1 MGLVRRVAAAVLVAL
16 TVLTMTAVRPAAA
29 GTADDESAFVDRL
42 NALRTSKGLKALT
55 VHAGLTD
62 VARAWAG
69 RMAADGTI
77 SHNASLSS
85 QGPSEWERLGE
96 NVGMGMEVQGI
107 HDAFVNSPGHYKN
120 MVDGGFNSVGIGVV
134 RNAQNVIFVTV
145 NFMQAPVAAAA
156 SPSPAPAPAAPAP
169 APAPKPAPVA
179 APAPAPAPVPV
190 PAAAVAAAVPAAAPA
205 APIETAPVET
215 APAVAPV
222 AAPVES
228 LAAFAAAAEQ
238 PVPATR
244 RASPVRQPG
253 VAVSELQVVLIG
265 TAMFLAGAL
274 ALGRRPGR
282 RPVLAYR

>member
-1 MGLVRRVAAAVLVAL
+1 MGLVRRVAAAVLLAL

-29 GTADDESAFVDRL
+29 DTAGDEAAFVNSL
-42 NALRTSKGLKALT
+42 NALRTAKGLQALT

-69 RMAADGTI
+69 RMSAAGTI
-77 SHNASLSS
+77 SHNGDLSS
-85 QGPSEWERLGE
+85 QGPSEWQRLGE

-134 RNAQNVIFVTV
+134 RNAENVIFVTV

-156 SPSPAPAPAAPAP
+156 APAPAPAPTPAPAPAP
-169 APAPKPAPVA
+169 APAPKPVPVA
-179 APAPAPAPVPV
+179 VPAPAPAPAPVPV
-190 PAAAVAAAVPAAAPA
+190 AAAVAAAVPAAVPA
-205 APIETAPVET
+205 APIETAT
-215 APAVAPV
+215 PALPV
-222 AAPVES
+222 AAPVEP
-228 LAAFAAAAEQ
+228 LAATAEQ
-238 PVPATR
+238 PVLTTR
-244 RASPVRQPG
+244 RASSVRQAG
-253 VAVSELQVVLIG
+253 FSVSQFQVILIG

-274 ALGRRPGR
+274 ALGRRPVR

>member
-1 MGLVRRVAAAVLVAL
+1 MGLVRRVAAAVLLAL

-29 GTADDESAFVDRL
+29 DTAGDEAAFVNSL

-69 RMAADGTI
+69 NMAVAGTI
-77 SHNASLSS
+77 SHNGSLSS
-85 QGPSEWERLGE
+85 QGPSEWQRLGE

-120 MVDGGFNSVGIGVV
+120 MIDGGFNSVGIGVV
-134 RNAQNVIFVTV
+134 RNAENVIFVTV

-156 SPSPAPAPAAPAP
+156 PAAAPAPAPTPAP
-169 APAPKPAPVA
+169 APAPKPVPVPAAAP

-190 PAAAVAAAVPAAAPA
+190 PAPVAAAVPAAVPVAPIESPAPA
-205 APIETAPVET
+205 APV
-215 APAVAPV
+215 AVPV
-222 AAPVES
+222 AS
-228 LAAFAAAAEQ
+228 FAAAAEE
-238 PVPATR
+238 PVLTAR
-244 RASPVRQPG
+244 RVSSVRQAG
-253 VAVSELQVVLIG
+253 VAVTQFQVALIG

-274 ALGRRPGR
+274 ALGRRPVR
-282 RPVLAYR
+282 RPVLALP